1 MTINNNVVPA
11 ENPLAAA
18 KALSREQLLRLVSDQ
33 GRRRLGWLI
42 PRPDITSQISSLT
55 HHMHNIH
62 RELSVTRLVRSMET
76 QLFSRTRMHWAV
88 FRKVVSDDHGKLV
101 ESEKWNT
108 VTDYIMVTMT
118 QVHCSVGGKCPQ
130 QHQEWLLQ
138 TLSSGSEES
147 NQAEIQ

>member
-1 MTINNNVVPA
+1 
-11 ENPLAAA
+11 
-18 KALSREQLLRLVSDQ
+18 
-33 GRRRLGWLI
+33 
-42 PRPDITSQISSLT
+42 
-55 HHMHNIH
+55 
-62 RELSVTRLVRSMET
+62 
-76 QLFSRTRMHWAV
+76 MHWAV

-147 NQAEIQ
+147 NQARVSLHLPLPHSGVQV